1 MSGFNAE
8 VKKRTTELTTGIH
21 LASIIDASIV
31 KGQDGKPKLT
41 EKGEMGI
48 TIKFADGKN
57 HIFEQ
62 VYYTNGD
69 REYFFKKMCASAS
82 IDLENVKKTGKF
94 KAEAVGKRLWIY
106 IKEVYDIDG
115 ENTVKDDITGEPVI
129 NYYVFNTSFMGN
141 PDNKPAMKGDPARNN
156 GIATDD
162 FVDYKQIFK
171 AGTSIAEKAHA
182 AISKDNEDD
191 FPDIHFDGVKPVLMP
206 GKADTVTYS
215 SVTTAKG
222 EVKGNKAFVDTWTK
236 SVAMQPNNDF
246 VEQKGKPAAHF
257 QEEEID
263 FDDL

>member
-1 MSGFNAE
+1 MAGFNAE

-21 LASIIDASIV
+21 LATIIDASIV
-31 KGQDGKPKLT
+31 KGLDGKPKLT

-48 TIKFADGKN
+48 MIKYADGKN

-62 VYYTNGD
+62 VYYTSGD
-69 REYFFKKMCASAS
+69 REYFFKKMCTAAN
-82 IDLENVKKTGKF
+82 IDLEVVKKTGKF

-162 FVDYKQIFK
+162 FVDYRQIFK
-171 AGTSIAEKAHA
+171 AGASIAEKAHA
-182 AISKDNEDD
+182 AISKDNEED
-191 FPDIHFDGVKPVLMP
+191 FADIYFDTKPKLMP
-206 GKADTVTYS
+206 GKPDAIIYG
-215 SVTTAKG
+215 SVSTSKG
-222 EVKGNKAFVDTWTK
+222 EVAGNKAFVDTWTK
-236 SVAMQPNNDF
+236 SVAIQPNNDF
-246 VEQKGKPAAHF
+246 TEQKEKPAIHF
-257 QEEEID
+257 EEEEID